1 MSFWD
6 FAKRREEGK
15 GGTESADH
23 GLHSIK
29 VLKPLPYVDGS
40 PQRELERERAK
51 FLEIRVRPRNIRHI
65 RQWSSENKTMELRAY
80 TQESSFAT
88 CQKKTKKKKRKH

>member
-15 GGTESADH
+15 AGTESADH

-29 VLKPLPYVDGS
+29 VLKLFPYVDGP

-51 FLEIRVRPRNIRHI
+51 FLEIRVRPRNISHI
-65 RQWSSENKTMELRAY
+65 RQWSSELKPKNHHSQRV
-80 TQESSFAT
+80 
-88 CQKKTKKKKRKH
+88 KKKNQKGKKETLMEQFP